1 MKRKFYIA
9 YGSNLSTEQM
19 AIRCPDAR
27 VVGTAV
33 LEGWQLLF
41 KTCATIERNP
51 KKRTPVLVWEIS
63 GSDERRLD
71 IYEGFPRF
79 YRKEE
84 LEVEVHPLEQGEARK
99 LTAMVYVMN
108 SGYDDLSPSPTYY
121 RVLKDGYTAFSF
133 PQHVLSQAL
142 ADSIGGPNAIRFLEQ
157 YGFRDPEAHR
167 VEPNDYR
174 NILDLDSGL
183 YTGTFE
189 DGRTVTILREKG
201 SGFSVIRPAHNGWFE
216 KADFDENGGLEGCSY
231 EK

>member
-1 MKRKFYIA
+1 MNKRYYIA
-9 YGSNLSTEQM
+9 YGSNLSQSQM
-19 AIRCPDAR
+19 AVRCPDAR

-33 LEGWQLLF
+33 LDGWQLLF
-41 KTCATIERNP
+41 MTFATIERNP

-63 GSDERRLD
+63 TADERRLD
-71 IYEGFPRF
+71 IYEGYPRF
-79 YRKEE
+79 YGKQE
-84 LEVEVHPLEQGEARK
+84 LTVEVQPLEQGEPRTV
-99 LTAMVYVMN
+99 TAMVYIMN
-108 SGYDDLSPSPTYY
+108 EDNVFSAPSPSYY
-121 RVLKDGYTAFSF
+121 RTLKDGYTAFSF